1 MAKIESFQSVHYNT
15 EVVNDLS
22 RVVCPPYDII
32 SSVKQEDYYQ
42 RHPYNMIRLILGKDL
57 AGDRDLENKYTRA
70 AGYLE
75 EWLRRSIL
83 VQDEKSAIYFY
94 EQVFSVDGERKARL
108 GFIALMQ
115 LDEDGGEK
123 TVYPH
128 EHTHTAPKED
138 RFKLMEAVEA
148 NLSPIFTVYSDQKGV
163 MRDIFEKHIRNTTTF
178 FSITDED
185 GIENKV
191 WQVQQESLIEKIKA
205 FLNERELFIADG
217 HHRHEVARMFRD
229 RKRSQNP
236 NLFKKSYNYIMTY
249 FTALEDQGL
258 CVLPTHRLVK
268 NIRFDVDMFAPCFQI
283 KEASFKE
290 KLIQDMKEKALEP
303 GVFGLYKDGKF
314 FVLKLADKRECNR
327 LIQDGPKEYKNLD
340 VVILQKVIFDS
351 FLKIQLSQIQY
362 EINLDSGIRFVD
374 EKVCDAL
381 FIMNATKI
389 DQIRSIAL
397 SGEVMPQK
405 STYFYPK
412 LLSGLLVHKF

>member
-1 MAKIESFQSVHYNT
+1 MAKIEPFQSIHYNAG
-15 EVVNDLS
+15 VVDDPS
-22 RVVCPPYDII
+22 KVVCPPYDVI
-32 SSVKQEDYYQ
+32 SATKQEEYYQ
-42 RHPYNMIRLILGKDL
+42 RNPYNMIRLILGKEL
-57 AGDRDLENKYTRA
+57 AGDKDLENQYTRS
-70 AGYLE
+70 AGYMD
-75 EWLRRSIL
+75 EWIRRGVLI
-83 VQDEKSAIYFY
+83 QDEKPAIYFY
-94 EQVFSVDGERKARL
+94 EQTFCVNAQKKSRL

-115 LDEDGGEK
+115 LDEEGSAK
-123 TVYPH
+123 SVYPH
-128 EHTHTAPKED
+128 EHTHIAPKED
-138 RFKLMEAVEA
+138 RLKLMEAVEA
-148 NLSPIFTVYSDQKGV
+148 NLSPIFTVFSDQKGMV
-163 MRDIFEKHIRNTTTF
+163 REIFEKEIRETRAF
-178 FSITDED
+178 FSFMDED

-191 WQVQQESLIEKIKA
+191 WQVHQEGLIEKVKA
-205 FLNERELFIADG
+205 FLNEKELFIADG

-229 RKRSQNP
+229 KKRSQNP

-268 NIRFDVDMFAPCFQI
+268 NVHFDVDLFSSCFSV
-283 KEASFKE
+283 KEVFSKE
-290 KLIQDMKEKALEP
+290 KLLLEMEEKVDEP
-303 GVFGLYKDGKF
+303 GVFGLYKDNKF
-314 FVLKLADKRECNR
+314 FLLKLVDKRECNR
-327 LIQDGPKEYKNLD
+327 LIQEGPKEYKNLD

-362 EINLDSGIRFVD
+362 EIDLDRGVVFVD